1 MGAND
6 RRAHHVLE
14 ACRACGIRVPE
25 EVAVLG
31 VDNDEMLCQ
40 LSNPALSSI
49 EQGARQ
55 IGYDAA
61 VLLDRMMQG
70 AKPRRQHYII
80 APIGIVTRRSTDV
93 LAIEDSIT
101 TDAMTF
107 IRSHAYTGIKV
118 ADVVRASPVSRSTL
132 ESRFKAT
139 VGSSIHAVIRK
150 IQLDQARHLLTE
162 TNLAIK
168 EIAANTGFRSVQHMT
183 SLFGESF
190 GQSPAK
196 YKRGLI
202 R

>member
-1 MGAND
+1 
-6 RRAHHVLE
+6 
-14 ACRACGIRVPE
+14 
-25 EVAVLG
+25 
-31 VDNDEMLCQ
+31 
-40 LSNPALSSI
+40 
-49 EQGARQ
+49 
-55 IGYDAA
+55 
-61 VLLDRMMQG
+61 MQG